1 MPEKMSLIK
10 ILVPIDFV
18 EETTLALIESKVFH
32 NISRPGKGLH
42 AERARRNM
50 VVIEESLSKIDQYIK
65 IFGGKVLKKE
75 TDEINPK
82 PDSVSLFFDEIMEKS
97 KIIDEEFEEILN
109 LYREYETKI
118 SELDVLTKYLSYFQ
132 DLDIDLRNLFSG
144 ENIRIKI
151 VAVSVDKADQF
162 KKELDKRLSE
172 YLFINRSSEDL
183 KEVIGLIIYTSDK
196 ETVLND
202 MIRSFRIRVVEIPE
216 KYERNLSRAYK
227 DLYSELVKM
236 REFLDNIRENARERY
251 EKIKTLFQ
259 ETYSGL
265 HLLRD
270 FMKIMSHSIFTDEN
284 VLIEGFIPSR
294 SKDKVVKKILSATRD
309 MAIIQVRDV
318 GRLDKLEEE
327 PPTYFNMSRWM
338 RPFKMI
344 PDLYGPPSYNEVIP
358 IYIVSITFPIIFGL
372 MFPDLGHGIALL
384 IAGLFMYKYFKDK
397 NVGISDLGLLI
408 TYLGISSS
416 VTGFLAGEFFGP
428 ATPVA
433 RFLEGFYEDLHIHP
447 PLSLPIY
454 KSGAGVVE
462 ALYSFIL
469 LSVRMAMITLL
480 ISSFLGFL
488 NSLINREYDYM
499 FALSLPRTMIF
510 VSLFIP
516 AFFSNDINEVGF
528 FYSYISLGQLLTVL
542 GTPIAAETPMIFE
555 IVKWILNI
563 SLLWILI
570 GESVVDIFRHG
581 LREGLSKLS
590 SGFMELFDTVIMAIG
605 NSISYLRIMGIAL
618 AHIAVVISFYVPVIS
633 LLYSPGILEQIYAW
647 SIYSIGNLLAM
658 TLEAVIAFAHTLRLH
673 LYEMFSKF
681 YRGTGR
687 IYEPFIPITYH
698 IETL

>member
-18 EETTLALIESKVFH
+18 EETILALIESKVFH

-318 GRLDKLEEE
+318 
-327 PPTYFNMSRWM
+327 
-338 RPFKMI
+338 
-344 PDLYGPPSYNEVIP
+344 
-358 IYIVSITFPIIFGL
+358 
-372 MFPDLGHGIALL
+372 
-384 IAGLFMYKYFKDK
+384 
-397 NVGISDLGLLI
+397 
-408 TYLGISSS
+408 
-416 VTGFLAGEFFGP
+416 
-428 ATPVA
+428 
-433 RFLEGFYEDLHIHP
+433 
-447 PLSLPIY
+447 
-454 KSGAGVVE
+454 
-462 ALYSFIL
+462 
-469 LSVRMAMITLL
+469 
-480 ISSFLGFL
+480 
-488 NSLINREYDYM
+488 
-499 FALSLPRTMIF
+499 
-510 VSLFIP
+510 
-516 AFFSNDINEVGF
+516 
-528 FYSYISLGQLLTVL
+528 
-542 GTPIAAETPMIFE
+542 
-555 IVKWILNI
+555 
-563 SLLWILI
+563 
-570 GESVVDIFRHG
+570 
-581 LREGLSKLS
+581 
-590 SGFMELFDTVIMAIG
+590 
-605 NSISYLRIMGIAL
+605 
-618 AHIAVVISFYVPVIS
+618 
-633 LLYSPGILEQIYAW
+633 
-647 SIYSIGNLLAM
+647 
-658 TLEAVIAFAHTLRLH
+658 
-673 LYEMFSKF
+673 
-681 YRGTGR
+681 
-687 IYEPFIPITYH
+687 
-698 IETL
+698 

>member
-82 PDSVSLFFDEIMEKS
+82 PDSVLLFFDEIMEKS

-294 SKDKVVKKILSATRD
+294 SKDRVVKKILSATRD

-469 LSVRMAMITLL
+469 LSVRIAMITLL

-528 FYSYISLGQLLTVL
+528 FYSYISLGQLLAVL

-618 AHIAVVISFYVPVIS
+618 AHIAVVISFYVPVMS

-687 IYEPFIPITYH
+687 IYEPFTPITYH

>member
-18 EETTLALIESKVFH
+18 EETILALIESKVFH

-618 AHIAVVISFYVPVIS
+618 AHIAVVISFYIPVMS

-647 SIYSIGNLLAM
+647 IIYSIGNLLAM

-687 IYEPFIPITYH
+687 IYEPFTPITYH